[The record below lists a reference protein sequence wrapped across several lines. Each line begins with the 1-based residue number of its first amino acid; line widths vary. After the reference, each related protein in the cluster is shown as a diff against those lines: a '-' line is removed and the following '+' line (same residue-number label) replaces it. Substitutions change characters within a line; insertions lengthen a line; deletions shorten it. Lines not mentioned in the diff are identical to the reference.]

1 MQVLSMGCVA
11 KGLSYAGIKQQ
22 LCDQGVKSH
31 LTTSLKVV
39 GFKSHPDPQ
48 YEPGQTKRI
57 FS

>member
-1 MQVLSMGCVA
+1 MPVLSTGCVT
-11 KGLSYAGIKQQ
+11 KGLNHTGIKHG
-22 LCDQGVKSH
+22 LCGQGVKSH

-48 YEPGQTKRI
+48 YETGQTKRI